1 MKSFEETTRGY
12 PDQEPPEGGC
22 FVTLIAY
29 GAAIIFG
36 AVVIYLIYR
45 LCTI

>member
-36 AVVIYLIYR
+36 AFVIYLISN
-45 LCTI
+45 LLT